1 MIEAGI
7 QKPDLN
13 FPAFFR
19 FRRLDGT
26 YVVTNAQG
34 DFVLLTPEEFRA
46 FGEGTVERGS
56 ALWDRLKQGNFIR
69 AEFDVPAAVARL
81 KNRKKF
87 LQGGPNLHMLVIT
100 LRCNETCVYCHAS
113 RANMDAVQ
121 TDMSKETAEK
131 AVDLILQSPSP
142 FITIEFQGGEPLVN
156 YSVLQHVIEYA
167 QERNRAAGKQLEF
180 TLVSNLALMDEEKL
194 AWLLDHKVQICTS
207 IDGPEHLHDKQRKL
221 VASSA
226 FKAAVY
232 WIERINKAYVERGL
246 DPTLYHVEALLT
258 TTREALSRGKD
269 IVDTYAKLGCKAL
282 FLRPIDPFGFAEK
295 TGHKVEYPRSEYLD
309 FYRTTTDYIIEQNKL
324 GVQMIERYAAIFL
337 TKILTGED
345 PNFLDIRNPAGAGLS
360 AIAYNYDG
368 KVFAGD
374 EARMMHETGDD
385 TFLLGE
391 LGKLT
396 WRDVAT
402 HPTIRALVIGSN
414 LDARPDC
421 VNCAYN
427 PYCGVDAVH
436 TYKTQGSLGGRMRES
451 TVCSVH
457 KGIQDY
463 LFNKLREN
471 DPAVMEIFR
480 RWTTNRLRE
489 HHIHAPE

>member
-87 LQGGPNLHMLVIT
+87 LQSGPNLHMLVIT

-113 RANMDAVQ
+113 RADMEAVH
-121 TDMSKETAEK
+121 TDMSAEIAEK
-131 AVDLILQSPSP
+131 SIELALGSPSP

-156 YSVLQHVIEYA
+156 FTVVKHAIEYG
-167 QERNRAAGKQLEF
+167 QRRALEVGKSIEF
-180 TLVSNLALMDEEKL
+180 TMVSNLALMDEEKL
-194 AWLLDHKVQICTS
+194 AFLLDHKVQICTS

-221 VASSA
+221 IASSA
-226 FKAAVY
+226 FNAAVH
-232 WIERINKAYVERGL
+232 WIKRINQAYVERGL
-246 DPTLYHVEALLT
+246 DPSLYHVEALLT
-258 TTREALSRGKD
+258 TTREALARGRD
-269 IVDTYAKLGCKAL
+269 IVDTYTSLGCRAL
-282 FLRPIDPFGFAEK
+282 HLRPIDPFGFVEK
-295 TGHKVEYPRSEYLD
+295 TASRVEYPREEYLK
-309 FYRTTTDYIIEQNKL
+309 FYRDTTDYIIELNKKGEQIL
-324 GVQMIERYAAIFL
+324 ERYAAIFL
-337 TKILTGED
+337 TKILNGED
-345 PNFLDIRNPAGAGLS
+345 PNFLDIRSPSGAGIS

-368 KVFAGD
+368 LVFAGD

-385 TFLLGE
+385 TFLLGRVGE
-391 LGKLT
+391 LT
-396 WRDVAT
+396 YEQMMT
-402 HPTIRALVIGSN
+402 HPTIRALVFASN
-414 LDARPDC
+414 LNGRPDC
-421 VNCAYN
+421 VNCAYI
-427 PYCGVDAVH
+427 PYCGVDGVH
-436 TYKTQGSLGGRMRES
+436 TYKTQGSISGRMRES
-451 TVCSVH
+451 TVSAVH
-457 KGIQDY
+457 KGVMDY
-463 LFNKLREN
+463 LFEKIREN
-471 DPAVMEIFR
+471 DPETMAVLR
-480 RWTTNRLRE
+480 RWTINRSRD
-489 HHIHAPE
+489 HFVQVPV

>member
-167 QERNRAAGKQLEF
+167 QARNRAAGKQLPN
-180 TLVSNLALMDEEKL
+180 NLQVAIL
-194 AWLLDHKVQICTS
+194 A
-207 IDGPEHLHDKQRKL
+207 
-221 VASSA
+221 
-226 FKAAVY
+226 
-232 WIERINKAYVERGL
+232 
-246 DPTLYHVEALLT
+246 
-258 TTREALSRGKD
+258 
-269 IVDTYAKLGCKAL
+269 
-282 FLRPIDPFGFAEK
+282 
-295 TGHKVEYPRSEYLD
+295 GHN
-309 FYRTTTDYIIEQNKL
+309 Q
-324 GVQMIERYAAIFL
+324 
-337 TKILTGED
+337 
-345 PNFLDIRNPAGAGLS
+345 
-360 AIAYNYDG
+360 
-368 KVFAGD
+368 
-374 EARMMHETGDD
+374 
-385 TFLLGE
+385 
-391 LGKLT
+391 
-396 WRDVAT
+396 WRVAT
-402 HPTIRALVIGSN
+402 IRRS
-414 LDARPDC
+414 
-421 VNCAYN
+421 
-427 PYCGVDAVH
+427 
-436 TYKTQGSLGGRMRES
+436 
-451 TVCSVH
+451 
-457 KGIQDY
+457 
-463 LFNKLREN
+463 
-471 DPAVMEIFR
+471 
-480 RWTTNRLRE
+480 
-489 HHIHAPE
+489 IHRGAPRK